1 MKGLIQQMKDRRVT
15 GIFWLAL
22 RLLLAYEWITA
33 GLEKVQSAAWTGDQV
48 PAGIHG
54 FLAGA
59 LAKTTG
65 AHPAVFGWYGDF
77 LQAVAIPNERLFSYL
92 VAYGEVLVGIALLVG
107 LFTKW
112 AAFWGAV
119 MNLNFILAGTT
130 SSNGYM
136 LALEATMLFAGLG
149 VSFYGLDT
157 FVLPYLRKLIATK
170 VLHAAPPASPTF
182 TPAPKPVS

>member
-1 MKGLIQQMKDRRVT
+1 MEALKKMVTDRKYT
-15 GIFWLAL
+15 GIAWLL
-22 RLLLAYEWITA
+22 IRLFIGYQWLNA
-33 GLEKVQSAAWTGDQV
+33 GWEKINEAAWVGDKV
-48 PAGIHG
+48 PTGIHG

-77 LQAVAIPNERLFSYL
+77 LNSVAIPNERIFSYM
-92 VAYGEVLVGIALLVG
+92 VAYGELLVGLALLVG

-119 MNLNFILAGTT
+119 MNLSFILAGST
-130 SSNGYM
+130 SANGYM
-136 LALEATMLFAGLG
+136 LAMEVALLFAGLG

-157 FVLPYLRKLIATK
+157 FVLPYLRKLIAAK
-170 VLHAAPPASPTF
+170 VLHTAPAPQPTF
-182 TPAPKPVS
+182 TPATKPVG

>member
-1 MKGLIQQMKDRRVT
+1 MNGLTQMIKGRQVT

-33 GLEKVQSAAWTGDQV
+33 GLEKVQSAAWTGAQV

-77 LQAVAIPNERLFSYL
+77 LNSVAIPNERVFSYM
-92 VAYGEVLVGIALLVG
+92 VAYGEVLVGLALLVG

-119 MNLNFILAGTT
+119 MNLSFILAGST
-130 SSNGYM
+130 SANGYM
-136 LALEATMLFAGLG
+136 LAMEATMVFAGLG

-157 FVLPYLRKLIATK
+157 FVLPYLRKLIAAK
-170 VLHAAPPASPTF
+170 VLHTAPAPQPTF
-182 TPAPKPVS
+182 TPATKPVG